1 MNGMHSIFPNLMAAV
16 AMMLAA
22 TGAMAA
28 GDPAKGG
35 TAARACVPCHGADG
49 TSRFPDVPHL
59 AGQNQAYLVTAL
71 RALKRSGLGK
81 TLPKGLANRS
91 EAAMEHQA
99 AGLTDAG
106 IENLAAYYSML
117 ACPKSVA
124 SAVASWP
131 PVATRCESCHAEGG
145 RSATA
150 TVPRLA
156 GQQQRYLEN
165 QLRAFRDA
173 GIGVRVAAEPRERFH
188 PIMSRQTKPLG
199 EEDIAALARYFSS
212 QGCN

>member
-1 MNGMHSIFPNLMAAV
+1 MNGMHSIFPSLMAAI

-22 TGAMAA
+22 AGAMAA

-117 ACPKSVA
+117 ACPTSVA
-124 SAVASWP
+124 SAVVALP
-131 PVATRCESCHAEGG
+131 PVARRCESCHAEGG

-173 GIGVRVAAEPRERFH
+173 GIGVMVVDEPRERFH
-188 PIMSRQTKPLG
+188 PIMSRQTKPLSD
-199 EEDIAALARYFSS
+199 EDIVALARYFSS
-212 QGCN
+212 QSCN